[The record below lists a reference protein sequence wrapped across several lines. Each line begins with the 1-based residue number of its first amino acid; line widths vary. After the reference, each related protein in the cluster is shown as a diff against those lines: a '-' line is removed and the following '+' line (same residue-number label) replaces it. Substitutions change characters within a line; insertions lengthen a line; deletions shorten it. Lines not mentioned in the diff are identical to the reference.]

1 MVVTS
6 RANTGP
12 IRQRTPVLFKPDT
25 TSELPE
31 GIEMEEQLLYVKQG
45 YSSMIKV
52 IVYNLSKHN
61 ITLQGH
67 SMIGTLQ
74 LVRSVTVAEVKESQ
88 GKGSDNQKLSEQRTE
103 QSSMAKEPLPEV
115 ALSNLTVQQ

>member
-1 MVVTS
+1 
-6 RANTGP
+6 
-12 IRQRTPVLFKPDT
+12 
-25 TSELPE
+25 
-31 GIEMEEQLLYVKQG
+31 MEEQLLYVKQG